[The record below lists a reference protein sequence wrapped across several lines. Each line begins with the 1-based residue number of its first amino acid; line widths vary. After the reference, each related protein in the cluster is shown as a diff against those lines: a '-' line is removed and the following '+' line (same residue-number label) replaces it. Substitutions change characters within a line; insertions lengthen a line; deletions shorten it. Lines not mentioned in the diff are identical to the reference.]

1 MGGVGSTRWVC
12 TSTKDTVES
21 THSLDINRLKR
32 QGWLQP
38 GIVDNVEWTR
48 NGKRVASIGFR
59 GDGNTLIL
67 SYRVRTHGGEWRDVE
82 QATPIVWTPC
92 RFGGRR
98 PYFLC
103 PGVLNGVEC
112 GRRVTKLYAAGTYFL
127 CRHCYTL
134 AYASQREDNN
144 ERALRRKDNIR
155 ERLGGK
161 PGLAWPFPERPKGM
175 HHRTYER
182 LASELSR
189 AEMLAEDKLSKIDE
203 LEAAAR
209 QRAVEG
215 IEHPVTSGAKL
226 VGNGVTRRRYSDRLL
241 IMLLKAYLP
250 DKYCKRPSVMN
261 ANRDRRHR
269 SVRVNPA
276 RSP

>member
-1 MGGVGSTRWVC
+1 
-12 TSTKDTVES
+12 
-21 THSLDINRLKR
+21 
-32 QGWLQP
+32 
-38 GIVDNVEWTR
+38 
-48 NGKRVASIGFR
+48 
-59 GDGNTLIL
+59 
-67 SYRVRTHGGEWRDVE
+67 
-82 QATPIVWTPC
+82 
-92 RFGGRR
+92 
-98 PYFLC
+98 
-103 PGVLNGVEC
+103 
-112 GRRVTKLYAAGTYFL
+112 VTKLYAAGTYFL

-250 DKYCKRPSVMN
+250 DKFGERPSVMN